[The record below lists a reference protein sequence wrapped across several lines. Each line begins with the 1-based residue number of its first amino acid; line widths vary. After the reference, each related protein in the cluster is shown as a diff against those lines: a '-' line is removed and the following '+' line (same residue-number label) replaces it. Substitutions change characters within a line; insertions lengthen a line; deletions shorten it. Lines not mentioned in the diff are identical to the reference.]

1 MLAVANEW
9 DKPLVV
15 SKVER
20 ASNGIS
26 VHWQRTRWTVDPLP
40 CFSYT
45 VDSWIRA
52 MYVRRTR
59 VCEEGRIDV

>member
-1 MLAVANEW
+1 MGQAVSRLKGSESGQ
-9 DKPLVV
+9 DK
-15 SKVER
+15 
-20 ASNGIS
+20 
-26 VHWQRTRWTVDPLP
+26 WYQRTLATNEVDGSTLLP

-59 VCEEGRIDV
+59 VCEEGSSIDV